1 MINNAIQTKLVTI
14 RGREVMLDRDLADL
28 LNMETKVF
36 NQTIKRNVSFFN
48 TSDCFQ
54 LSNDE
59 FLDWRSQFVTS
70 NSDKQGLRRPPYA
83 FTINGIE
90 LLKIIFKKPDQMDM
104 LETILLVF
112 DGYCNSNESTDIEVN
127 NQLILYT
134 SCDGEVQFDVQFD
147 GDTVWLT
154 QQQMASLFDST
165 VPNISMHIDNVFIE
179 KEIEKHPTIKDFLIV
194 QNEGARLVQRFIT
207 HYCS

>member
-1 MINNAIQTKLVTI
+1 
-14 RGREVMLDRDLADL
+14 
-28 LNMETKVF
+28 METKRLLERC
-36 NQTIKRNVSFFN
+36 KRNEDVFDKN
-48 TSDCFQ
+48 DYFQ

-59 FLDWRSQFVTS
+59 LITLRSQFATANNEINLSMKSRV
-70 NSDKQGLRRPPYA
+70 LPYA

-90 LLKIIFKKPDQMDM
+90 LLKIFFKKPEQMDM

-112 DGYCNSNESTDIEVN
+112 NANCNSNESTDIEVN

-165 VPNISMHIDNVFIE
+165 VPNISMHIDNIFIE
-179 KEIEKHPTIKDFLIV
+179 KELEKHPTIKDFLIV